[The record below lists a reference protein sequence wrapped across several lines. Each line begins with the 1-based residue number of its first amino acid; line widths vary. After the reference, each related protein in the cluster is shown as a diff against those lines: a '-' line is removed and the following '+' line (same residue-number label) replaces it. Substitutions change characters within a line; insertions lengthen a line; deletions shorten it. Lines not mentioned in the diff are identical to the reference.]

1 MVVAGFVAP
10 YLLDTTM
17 RFVEAAARL
26 PGVNMALITCE
37 PEDRLPPG
45 LRDSLAGHWRIEDG
59 LDASQ
64 IAGAV
69 QGLGEQLGPVQRLL
83 AVLEQLQ
90 VPLAQVRE
98 HLGIA
103 GMDVVT
109 GRQLPGQGPDED
121 GAAGR
126 GRAVRQVPAGQLR
139 DRRG

>member
-26 PGVNMALITCE
+26 PGEHGA
-37 PEDRLPPG
+37 DY
-45 LRDSLAGHWRIEDG
+45 LRARGPSAAGAADSLAGHWRIEDG

-64 IAGAV
+64 IAGVV
-69 QGLGEQLGPVQRLL
+69 QGLGEQLGPVERLL

-109 GRQLPGQGPDED
+109 
-121 GAAGR
+121 
-126 GRAVRQVPAGQLR
+126 AVTSGTRPR
-139 DRRG
+139 